1 MRFFSSEGCLFFN
14 RGCLF
19 SEGCLRG
26 VYFSIG
32 GVFLTN
38 TQALHLL
45 LTNTQAILCTSLRGL
60 VSHFIGLSCT
70 ALHVYYLHGE
80 NCTDSAVNKAPKI

>member
-1 MRFFSSEGCLFFN
+1 MRFFSEGCLFFN

-32 GVFLTN
+32 GVFFNEYTSSPFIINKYTSYSMHKLTWIS
-38 TQALHLL
+38 LL
-45 LTNTQAILCTSLRGL
+45 L
-60 VSHFIGLSCT
+60 VH
-70 ALHVYYLHGE
+70 H
-80 NCTDSAVNKAPKI
+80 